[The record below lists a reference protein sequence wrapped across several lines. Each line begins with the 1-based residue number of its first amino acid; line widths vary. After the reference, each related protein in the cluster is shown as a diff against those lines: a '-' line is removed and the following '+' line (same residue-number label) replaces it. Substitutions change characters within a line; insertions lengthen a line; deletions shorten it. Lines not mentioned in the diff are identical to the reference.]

1 MGKPTDVMSERLPL
15 TEWLNAAGSGDS
27 SAAERAFTE
36 VYTELRRLAARQL
49 GRNDRSATLTPT
61 ALVNE
66 TFLKLTGGTLVTL
79 DNRKHFFNLAARA
92 MRQTIVDC
100 AREHLAQKRGGDL
113 VRTQLDEE
121 SAVDTQL
128 DASQALEINQ
138 ALHALEQQDA
148 NLAQTFSLR
157 VFGGLSAVQIAE
169 LHSVTMRTVQR
180 DLKVARNY
188 LHLLLDPQHE

>member
-1 MGKPTDVMSERLPL
+1 MSEPQPL
-15 TEWLNAAGSGDS
+15 TEWLRAAGNGDS
-27 SAAERAFTE
+27 AAAERAFTE

-49 GRNDRSATLTPT
+49 GRIDRSATLTPT

-66 TFLKLTGGTLVTL
+66 TFLKLTGGMLVTL

-92 MRQTIVDC
+92 MRHTIVDC
-100 AREHLAQKRGGDL
+100 ARERLAQKRGGDL

-121 SAVDTQL
+121 SAVDAQL
-128 DASQALEINQ
+128 DATQALAIDQ
-138 ALHALEQQDA
+138 ALSALEQQDE

-157 VFGGLSAVQIAE
+157 VFGGLSAEQIAE
-169 LHSVTMRTVQR
+169 LHGVTVRTVQR

-188 LHLLLDPQHE
+188 LHLLLDSQYGQ